1 MSPAQEGPNKNIV
14 ITEMRCSLLGGV
26 VVYWEGQN
34 YEYVLYCTEGAHL
47 ELFNEVPTADPG
59 QQN

>member
-1 MSPAQEGPNKNIV
+1 MENLLSNATLPHQNKNFAMSPAQEGPNKNIV

-34 YEYVLYCTEGAHL
+34 YEYVL
-47 ELFNEVPTADPG
+47 
-59 QQN
+59 